1 MTRKVLLT
9 LAAPLAL
16 AGCLPAFQPGAPV
29 LHDISLFSAEGGV
42 LYGYVY
48 GEGTE
53 LEVGGRTLELTAGT
67 ADDPLAVPGALLVG
81 GEPYLS
87 QSLPPLEPFPF
98 TATRAPFS
106 SDLVISVS
114 RDLSGALYYDG
125 ERWFTLLGEAR
136 AGYRS
141 RVVPRTR
148 LGGLYGLGELTR
160 EEAAVFEAALAARG
174 PLVVAALDEA
184 GARTRQIGGLGG
196 YRNTVLA
203 VQEGVAV
210 ASVPE
215 AADSAEDEGAGED
228 VDKGQ
233 QALSWEVLASGS
245 QAAGGDGVTLEVAT
259 SQSEFEGL
267 WRRAY
272 GNLTSPPP
280 LPQVDFSQGGVA
292 AAFLGTRPTGGYS
305 VDVRAVREEGSA
317 VVVELVITEPAPGAL
332 TTQAL
337 THPWVM
343 VAIRGAE
350 LGEVWFRDAASG
362 ALLGVARALGGK

>member
-1 MTRKVLLT
+1 MTRKTLLT

-29 LHDISLFSAEGGV
+29 LHDISLFDAEGGV

-48 GEGTE
+48 GEGAE

-67 ADDPLAVPGALLVG
+67 ADDPLAVSGALLVG
-81 GEPYLS
+81 GKPYLS

-98 TATRAPFS
+98 TATRAPYS

-114 RDLSGALYYDG
+114 RDLSGAAYYDG

-136 AGYRS
+136 AGYRA

-148 LGGLYGLGELTR
+148 LEGLFGLGELTR
-160 EEAAVFEAALAARG
+160 EEAAVFEAVLEARG
-174 PLVVAALDEA
+174 PLVVAAVDEA

-203 VQEGVAV
+203 VQEGV
-210 ASVPE
+210 E
-215 AADSAEDEGAGED
+215 AAAAPEDEGVGEE

-245 QAAGGDGVTLEVAT
+245 QAAGGDGITLEVAT
-259 SQSEFEGL
+259 SQSELEGL

-280 LPQVDFSQGGVA
+280 VPQVDFNRGGVV
-292 AAFLGTRPTGGYS
+292 AAFLGTRPTGGYG
-305 VDVRAVREEGSA
+305 VDVRAVREEGG
-317 VVVELVITEPAPGAL
+317 VVVVDLAITEPAPGAL

-350 LGEVWFRDAASG
+350 LGEVWFREAASG
-362 ALLGVARALGGK
+362 ELLGVARALGGK